1 MPPVNSCKIVL
12 PLIAAVAVALWA
24 FVLDPIAA
32 GWTIPCPWYE
42 ATGTK
47 CPGCGLQRAAHAL
60 LHGDIAAAL
69 HHNVLSLLLLPL
81 TLAAF
86 VVWYLQ
92 RCFDVPTRRFEIP
105 APLTWALAFLIIAYW
120 ILRNSPG
127 SGFE

>member
-1 MPPVNSCKIVL
+1 MPPVNSCRIVL

-24 FVLDPIAA
+24 FVLDPIAQ

-42 ATGTK
+42 VTGTK
-47 CPGCGLQRAAHAL
+47 CPGCGLQRATHAL

-69 HHNVLSLLLLPL
+69 RHNLLSLLLLPL
-81 TLAAF
+81 TIAAF

-92 RCFDVPTRRFEIP
+92 RCLGMSERSFDLP
-105 APLTWALAFLIIAYW
+105 APLTWALAVLIIAYW
-120 ILRNSPG
+120 ILRNIPG